1 MKMKKLIALVLSV
14 GTLLTLCACNKTG
27 GAYTMVDTLTE
38 GTYAIAFRNDDP
50 VADYVEAAVKVLA
63 ANGKVAELEVKWF
76 NDSCTD
82 FEKDS
87 NALAKLGDI
96 PQRTL
101 IMGLDPDNFPMSY
114 VSNGVYMGFDVELCR
129 AVCDLLGWQLK
140 FAEVEDESKAFVHL
154 SSGNA
159 DVIWGGMIF
168 DPKETSYDVRCP
180 YMDGGC
186 VLMVLAGSG
195 LGSERK
201 LAGKTIGMNEAPRYA
216 EALAATEL
224 KTTAAQIVVVEDG
237 NDRIFDSLYKGIYD
251 AIITDYAT
259 AKYYM
264 R

>member
-1 MKMKKLIALVLSV
+1 
-14 GTLLTLCACNKTG
+14 
-27 GAYTMVDTLTE
+27 
-38 GTYAIAFRNDDP
+38 
-50 VADYVEAAVKVLA
+50 
-63 ANGKVAELEVKWF
+63 
-76 NDSCTD
+76 
-82 FEKDS
+82 
-87 NALAKLGDI
+87 
-96 PQRTL
+96 
-101 IMGLDPDNFPMSY
+101 MGLDPDNFPMSY

>member
-1 MKMKKLIALVLSV
+1 MKKLTALVLAV
-14 GTLLTLCACNKTG
+14 GMLLTMCACNQTG
-27 GAYTMVDTLTE
+27 GAYTKVATLTE
-38 GTYAIAFRNDDP
+38 GSYAIAFRNDDP
-50 VADYVEAAVKVLA
+50 VADYVEAALKVLA

-82 FEKDS
+82 FDKDV
-87 NALAKLGDI
+87 NALAKLGEI

-129 AVCDLLGWQLK
+129 AVCDLLGWQLR

-168 DPKETSYDVRCP
+168 DTNETSYEVRCP

-195 LGSERK
+195 LGSIRK
-201 LAGKTIGMNEAPRYA
+201 LEGKKIGMNDANRYA
-216 EALAATEL
+216 EALATTDL
-224 KTTAAQIVVVEDG
+224 KNLAAEIVVTEDG
-237 NDRIFDSLYKGIYD
+237 NDLVFDSLYKGIYD